1 MSEWSGQDSVSALI
15 SQPKKH
21 ETWQKI
27 HTDSEDGQQILA
39 LARGGIPLLSG
50 QAGLKEKMGRLTNKR
65 IFVEE
70 ATFLRQGSIRL
81 NCA

>member
-1 MSEWSGQDSVSALI
+1 M
-15 SQPKKH
+15 
-21 ETWQKI
+21 

-70 ATFLRQGSIRL
+70 ATFLTPKSYKDWPHPEMT
-81 NCA
+81 